1 MNEKVDN
8 SGLRVPL
15 VLYKLNKNGQARAS
29 FQNLNFLTFHLIL
42 MHFLTKYY
50 PSNLSELQIG
60 I

>member
-8 SGLRVPL
+8 TGLRVPL
-15 VLYKLNKNGQARAS
+15 VLYKLNKNGQASAS

-50 PSNLSELQIG
+50 PSNLNEL
-60 I
+60 